1 MAKDPKKPK
10 KPKAAKPQPAQPQG
24 AAPAPAPAAGQATG
38 TGAGTAPAAGASCA
52 MGMTEDGQQ
61 LTPEQVNAFLDNSKT
76 GGIERMAC
84 LPELKWFD
92 VNTVKSDATVVC
104 VGKRRTDKSFFLR
117 DLMFNLSGTFPGGIV
132 ISQTD
137 RLNGYWKQYIPQRFI
152 WPKYN
157 PGVLFHLFRRQQ
169 AIMQHNKSEDV
180 LAGKEDPVDPR
191 FFVLLDDVISDA
203 RLRYDEALNELFVA
217 GRHYKIMTLITT
229 QYAKGINPVLRSNT
243 DLAVIFK
250 CSQAMQ
256 REALAKEWGDIIS
269 QRAFYYLLDKYTQ
282 DNHCL
287 IIDSSNNS
295 TNPLD
300 VLYVYKAEEPPP
312 FRIGSKEYWEG
323 ETVNGENLVGPDD
336 GTVDKTLLGMID
348 NFRKHRGLA

>member
-1 MAKDPKKPK
+1 
-10 KPKAAKPQPAQPQG
+10 
-24 AAPAPAPAAGQATG
+24 
-38 TGAGTAPAAGASCA
+38 

-104 VGKRRTDKSFFLR
+104 VGKRRTGKSFFLR

-256 REALAKEWGDIIS
+256 REALAKEWATSSPSAPSTTCSIS
-269 QRAFYYLLDKYTQ
+269 RGA
-282 DNHCL
+282 
-287 IIDSSNNS
+287 
-295 TNPLD
+295 
-300 VLYVYKAEEPPP
+300 AP

>member
-1 MAKDPKKPK
+1 
-10 KPKAAKPQPAQPQG
+10 
-24 AAPAPAPAAGQATG
+24 
-38 TGAGTAPAAGASCA
+38 

-84 LPELKWFD
+84 LP
-92 VNTVKSDATVVC
+92 AQVV
-104 VGKRRTDKSFFLR
+104 RREHR
-117 DLMFNLSGTFPGGIV
+117 QV
-132 ISQTD
+132 
-137 RLNGYWKQYIPQRFI
+137 
-152 WPKYN
+152 
-157 PGVLFHLFRRQQ
+157 RRHV

-256 REALAKEWGDIIS
+256 REALAKEWGTS
-269 QRAFYYLLDKYTQ
+269 YPQRAFYYLLDKYTQ

-300 VLYVYKAEEPPP
+300 VLTSTRPRSRPRSA
-312 FRIGSKEYWEG
+312 IGSKEYWEG
-323 ETVNGENLVGPDD
+323 ETVNGKISWVR
-336 GTVDKTLLGMID
+336 TTA
-348 NFRKHRGLA
+348 RWTRRSSA

>member
-10 KPKAAKPQPAQPQG
+10 KPKAAKPQPAQPAG
-24 AAPAPAPAAGQATG
+24 AAPAAPAPAGQASG
-38 TGAGTAPAAGASCA
+38 SGSGTAPAAGASCA
-52 MGMTEDGQQ
+52 MGMTEDGMQ

-92 VNTVKSDATVVC
+92 VNTVKPTPPS
-104 VGKRRTDKSFFLR
+104 
-117 DLMFNLSGTFPGGIV
+117 
-132 ISQTD
+132 
-137 RLNGYWKQYIPQRFI
+137 
-152 WPKYN
+152 
-157 PGVLFHLFRRQQ
+157 RQQ

>member
-10 KPKAAKPQPAQPQG
+10 KPKAAKPQAAQPAG
-24 AAPAPAPAAGQATG
+24 AAPAAPPRRPGLG
-38 TGAGTAPAAGASCA
+38 SGSGTAPAAGASCA
-52 MGMTEDGQQ
+52 MGMTEDGMQ

-92 VNTVKSDATVVC
+92 VNTVKPDATVVC
-104 VGKRRTDKSFFLR
+104 VGKRRTGKSFFLR

-137 RLNGYWKQYIPQRFI
+137 RLNG
-152 WPKYN
+152 
-157 PGVLFHLFRRQQ
+157 RQQ

-191 FFVLLDDVISDA
+191 FFVLLDDVISDS

>member
-1 MAKDPKKPK
+1 MPPKEKKKAKR
-10 KPKAAKPQPAQPQG
+10 PQPAQPT
-24 AAPAPAPAAGQATG
+24 AAPAAAGTQQATG
-38 TGAGTAPAAGASCA
+38 SGSGTAPAAGASTA
-52 MGMTEDGQQ
+52 LQSETGPQ
-61 LTPEQVNAFLDNSKT
+61 LTPEQVNAFLDKSKV

-84 LPELKWFD
+84 LPELQWYD
-92 VNTVKSDATVVC
+92 ITQVKPDATIVC
-104 VGKRRTDKSFFLR
+104 VGKRRTGKSFFLR
-117 DLMFNLSGTFPGGIV
+117 DMMFNMSGQFPGGLV

-137 RLNGYWKQYIPQRFI
+137 KLNGFWRQYIPQRFI
-152 WPKYN
+152 HPKYN
-157 PGVLFHLFRRQQ
+157 PAVLHHLFRRQQ
-169 AIMQHNKSEDV
+169 AIMQHNKSPDV
-180 LAGKEDPVDPR
+180 LAGKEEPVDPR

-203 RLRYDEALNELFVA
+203 RLRYDESLNELFTA

-287 IIDSSNNS
+287 VIDSSNNS
-295 TNPLD
+295 TNPLE
-300 VLYVYKAEEPPP
+300 VLYVYKADEPPP

-323 ETVNGENLVGPDD
+323 ETVNGENLTGPDD
-336 GTVDKTLLGMID
+336 GTMDKTLLGMID
-348 NFRKHRGLA
+348 QFRRHRGLA

>member
-1 MAKDPKKPK
+1 MAKDPE
-10 KPKAAKPQPAQPQG
+10 AEEAEGAKPSASPQAQRR
-24 AAPAPAPAAGQATG
+24 APAPRPGLG
-38 TGAGTAPAAGASCA
+38 LGLGTAPAARSCA
-52 MGMTEDGQQ
+52 MGMTEDGMQ

-104 VGKRRTDKSFFLR
+104 VGKRRTGKSFFLR

-269 QRAFYYLLDKYTQ
+269 QRAFYYLLEYTQ

-323 ETVNGENLVGPDD
+323 ETVNGKISWVR
-336 GTVDKTLLGMID
+336 TTA
-348 NFRKHRGLA
+348 RWTRRSSA

>member
-10 KPKAAKPQPAQPQG
+10 KPKAAKPQPAQPAG
-24 AAPAPAPAAGQATG
+24 APRPRPAGQATG
-38 TGAGTAPAAGASCA
+38 TGSGTAPAAGASCA
-52 MGMTEDGQQ
+52 MGMTRTATAHARAGQRLPRQLEDGRHRAHG
-61 LTPEQVNAFLDNSKT
+61 LPARAQVVRR
-76 GGIERMAC
+76 EH
-84 LPELKWFD
+84 
-92 VNTVKSDATVVC
+92 VKSDATVVC
-104 VGKRRTDKSFFLR
+104 VGKRRTGKSFFLR

-157 PGVLFHLFRRQQ
+157 RACSSIYSGGSRR
-169 AIMQHNKSEDV
+169 SC
-180 LAGKEDPVDPR
+180 
-191 FFVLLDDVISDA
+191 S
-203 RLRYDEALNELFVA
+203 
-217 GRHYKIMTLITT
+217 TT
-229 QYAKGINPVLRSNT
+229 ICQGHQSVLRSNT

-300 VLYVYKAEEPPP
+300 
-312 FRIGSKEYWEG
+312 EYWEG

>member
-10 KPKAAKPQPAQPQG
+10 KPKAAKPQAAQPAG
-24 AAPAPAPAAGQATG
+24 AAPAAPAPAGQATG
-38 TGAGTAPAAGASCA
+38 SGSGTAPAAGASCA
-52 MGMTEDGQQ
+52 MGMTEDGMQ

-104 VGKRRTDKSFFLR
+104 VGKRRTGKSFFLR

-191 FFVLLDDVISDA
+191 FFVLLDD
-203 RLRYDEALNELFVA
+203 
-217 GRHYKIMTLITT
+217 
-229 QYAKGINPVLRSNT
+229 YAKGINPVLRSNT